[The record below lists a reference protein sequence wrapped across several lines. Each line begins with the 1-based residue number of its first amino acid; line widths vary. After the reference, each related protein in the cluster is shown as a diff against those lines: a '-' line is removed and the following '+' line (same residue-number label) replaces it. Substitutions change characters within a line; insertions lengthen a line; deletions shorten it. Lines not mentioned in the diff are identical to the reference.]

1 MDILRKTG
9 VSTLF
14 VVSLIVPLFCLTED
28 RLTHTPKDGQWRSRR
43 MKLPKRIL
51 IAATLCCALC
61 VLLSTVAIGANQI
74 AFSRIDPSNR
84 LALSQ
89 DGFHNLACW
98 AFLLYDLLHLFVI
111 AVFALVLAESFSWEA
126 WMGGGASIVSTL
138 ADLAS
143 LGISMFFLMAALRAM
158 AEGKPT
164 GLVTPEAGYD
174 VICSTLDFAQASFGL
189 VGTLFLATAALKA
202 SGLAKVAG
210 WFLLIGVPISIF
222 QVAEVGLHTP
232 WTVIIDA
239 WVNPVDEIIQQIV
252 IGIALFAVLR
262 RQPES
267 AWSEDGNQPSSESA
281 ASHSGAARFP
291 RLRPR

>member
-1 MDILRKTG
+1 
-9 VSTLF
+9 
-14 VVSLIVPLFCLTED
+14 
-28 RLTHTPKDGQWRSRR
+28 
-43 MKLPKRIL
+43 
-51 IAATLCCALC
+51 
-61 VLLSTVAIGANQI
+61 
-74 AFSRIDPSNR
+74 
-84 LALSQ
+84 
-89 DGFHNLACW
+89 
-98 AFLLYDLLHLFVI
+98 
-111 AVFALVLAESFSWEA
+111 
-126 WMGGGASIVSTL
+126 MGGGASIVSTL

-210 WFLLIGVPISIF
+210 WFLLIGLPISIF

-239 WVNPVDEIIQQIV
+239 WVNPVDEIIQQTV

-262 RQPES
+262 RHPES

-291 RLRPR
+291 RVRTR

>member
-1 MDILRKTG
+1 
-9 VSTLF
+9 
-14 VVSLIVPLFCLTED
+14 
-28 RLTHTPKDGQWRSRR
+28 

-291 RLRPR
+291 RVRPR

>member
-1 MDILRKTG
+1 MKLESRPY
-9 VSTLF
+9 S
-14 VVSLIVPLFCLTED
+14 SYPLIVATFLPHQ
-28 RLTHTPKDGQWRSRR
+28 RPIHAQPKGGQRRSRR
-43 MKLPKRIL
+43 MKLPRKIL
-51 IAATLCCALC
+51 IAAILCCALC

-74 AFSRIDPSNR
+74 AFSRIEPSNR

-89 DGFHNLACW
+89 DGFHNLASW

-210 WFLLIGVPISIF
+210 WFLLMGLPISIF

-239 WVNPVDEIIQQIV
+239 WVNPVDEIIQQTV

-262 RQPES
+262 RRPES
-267 AWSEDGNQPSSESA
+267 GWSEDGNQPPSESA
-281 ASHSGAARFP
+281 VSHLGAARFP
-291 RLRPR
+291 RVRPR